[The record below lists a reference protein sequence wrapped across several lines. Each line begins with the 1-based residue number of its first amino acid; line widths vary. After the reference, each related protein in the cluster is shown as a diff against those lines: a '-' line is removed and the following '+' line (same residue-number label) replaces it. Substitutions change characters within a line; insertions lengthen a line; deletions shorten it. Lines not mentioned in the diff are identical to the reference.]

1 MPSFSEEDR
10 EIIVDFVNESSE
22 AIEKT
27 EVIILK
33 LEAQNMNYEASHYTI
48 FY

>member
-27 EVIILK
+27 VVILLN
-33 LEAQNMNYEASHYTI
+33 LEDNINDL
-48 FY
+48 